1 MGAMNALARD
11 AADPGLRVSVAAWAN
26 AALQRQ
32 AAAFE
37 AAASRTGER
46 LPPPPAPLLAE
57 SEAGFRAA
65 LRDGV
70 TLCCLANALRPG
82 VVPQVRPARGPGGAA
97 ARAACAPQLKLRAR
111 AGAHDA

>member
-32 AAAFE
+32 SAADE
-37 AAASRTGER
+37 ALAARSGDRM
-46 LPPPPAPLLAE
+46 PPPPAPLPAE

-70 TLCCLANALRPG
+70 MLCMLANALRPG
-82 VVPQVRPARGPGGAA
+82 AVPKACPARGNGGAM
-97 ARAACAPQLKLRAR
+97 RALRVR
-111 AGAHDA
+111 RG